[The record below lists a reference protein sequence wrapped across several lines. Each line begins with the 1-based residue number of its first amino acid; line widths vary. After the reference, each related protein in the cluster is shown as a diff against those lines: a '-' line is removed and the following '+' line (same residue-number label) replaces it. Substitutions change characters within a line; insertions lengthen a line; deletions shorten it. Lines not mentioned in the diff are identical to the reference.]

1 MNINTKLFDEMSDE
15 DFFSNKLTHI
25 YFNENV
31 TDDSVTKLIETIREA
46 NIPKY
51 NERIL
56 LKPKPILIHISSM
69 GGSITAGMRLMS
81 VYALSKVPIATIVDN
96 YSCSA
101 ATFLS
106 ISSHYRL
113 ITKYGYC
120 LIHEYSLKGIIN
132 SRQQEI
138 TNYVNLVDTYF
149 DKIIEMYLEQTK
161 FQKQELKE
169 LLQHDLLL
177 DSDFCLKKG
186 IVDRVIDIKRDKPKD
201 VKITNIYDIIQNYNY
216 NNITISC
223 KEAIYKLDKIIFQK
237 DISPVIIYPR
247 RFNCNETQVERTIFD
262 TLNLIPRIKNIDAPT
277 YAVIEGPISID
288 DLLPILYCDHIIMF
302 DHAYIVSNIL
312 YFHNKIGF
320 LLSDN
325 IKNTELIFDII
336 KKVLKEKTSMSVK
349 QIEDINSKF
358 SIINAA
364 EAKKL
369 GLCNDIIK
377 YHRQNQKISL
387 ELRENPRSQP
397 RSRLSS
403 RSHSRPKS
411 SKNSNRSLR

>member
-1 MNINTKLFDEMSDE
+1 
-15 DFFSNKLTHI
+15 
-25 YFNENV
+25 
-31 TDDSVTKLIETIREA
+31 
-46 NIPKY
+46 
-51 NERIL
+51 
-56 LKPKPILIHISSM
+56 
-69 GGSITAGMRLMS
+69 
-81 VYALSKVPIATIVDN
+81 
-96 YSCSA
+96 
-101 ATFLS
+101 
-106 ISSHYRL
+106 
-113 ITKYGYC
+113 
-120 LIHEYSLKGIIN
+120 
-132 SRQQEI
+132 
-138 TNYVNLVDTYF
+138 
-149 DKIIEMYLEQTK
+149 MYLEQTNFK
-161 FQKQELKE
+161 KEELKE

-369 GLCNDIIK
+369 GLCNNIIK

>member
-1 MNINTKLFDEMSDE
+1 MNINTKVFDEMSDE
-15 DFFSNKLTHI
+15 DFFSKKLTHI
-25 YFNENV
+25 YFNQNV

-46 NIPKY
+46 NKPRY
-51 NERIL
+51 NKDNVL

-120 LIHEYSLKGIIN
+120 LIHEYSLKGNIN
-132 SRQQEI
+132 SRQQQI

-149 DKIIEMYLEQTK
+149 DKIIEMYLEQTNFK
-161 FQKQELKE
+161 KEELKE

-186 IVDRVIDIKRDKPKD
+186 IVDRVIDIKREKPKEI
-201 VKITNIYDIIQNYNY
+201 KTTNIYDVVQNYNY

-223 KEAIYKLDKIIFQK
+223 KDAIYKLDKILFEK

-247 RFNCNETQVERTIFD
+247 RFHCNEKQVERTIFD
-262 TLNLIPRIKNIDAPT
+262 TLNLIPRIQNIDAPT

-325 IKNTELIFDII
+325 IKNTELIFNII
-336 KKVLKEKTSMSVK
+336 KKILKEKTKMTAK
-349 QIEDINSKF
+349 QIDDINSKF
-358 SIINAA
+358 SIINAN
-364 EAKKL
+364 EAKKI
-369 GLCNDIIK
+369 GLCDNIIK
-377 YHRQNQKISL
+377 YRRQNQKTDLQQNESL
-387 ELRENPRSQP
+387 RPHLH
-397 RSRLSS
+397 
-403 RSHSRPKS
+403 SHPKNLKNSKS
-411 SKNSNRSLR
+411 SLR

>member
-1 MNINTKLFDEMSDE
+1 MNINTKVFNEMSDE
-15 DFFSNKLTHI
+15 DFFSKKLTHI
-25 YFNENV
+25 YFNRDV
-31 TDDSVTKLIETIREA
+31 TDETVTALIETIREA
-46 NIPKY
+46 NKPRY
-51 NERIL
+51 TENNIL

-120 LIHEYSLKGIIN
+120 LIHEYSLKGNIN
-132 SRQQEI
+132 SRQQQI

-161 FQKQELKE
+161 FEKEELKE

-177 DSDFCLKKG
+177 DSEFCLKKG
-186 IVDRVIDIKRDKPKD
+186 IVDRIIDIKRDKPKEI
-201 VKITNIYDIIQNYNY
+201 KTTNIYDIVQNYNY
-216 NNITISC
+216 NNVTISC
-223 KEAIYKLDKIIFQK
+223 KDAIFKLDKILFEK

-247 RFNCNETQVERTIFD
+247 RFHCDEKQVERTIFD
-262 TLNLIPRIKNIDAPT
+262 TLNLIPRIQNIDAPT
-277 YAVIEGPISID
+277 YAIIEGPISID
-288 DLLPILYCDHIIMF
+288 DILPMLYCDHIIMF

-325 IKNTELIFDII
+325 IKNTELIFNII
-336 KKVLKEKTSMSVK
+336 KKILKEKTKMSKK
-349 QIEDINSKF
+349 QIDDINSKF
-358 SIINAA
+358 TIINAN
-364 EAKKL
+364 EAKKI
-369 GLCNDIIK
+369 GLCDNIIK
-377 YHRQNQKISL
+377 YRRQNQKISS
-387 ELRENPRSQP
+387 EQKDSPR
-397 RSRLSS
+397 
-403 RSHSRPKS
+403 SRPKS
-411 SKNSNRSLR
+411 SKSSKSSLH

>member
-1 MNINTKLFDEMSDE
+1 MNIDTTIFQQMTDE
-15 DFFSNKLTHI
+15 DFFSKKLTHI
-25 YFNENV
+25 YFNQNV
-31 TDDSVTKLIETIREA
+31 TDESVSMLIDTIREA
-46 NIPKY
+46 NKPHY
-51 NERIL
+51 NKDNVL

-69 GGSITAGMRLMS
+69 GGSVTAGMRLMS
-81 VYALSKVPIATIVDN
+81 VFALSKVPIATIVDN

-120 LIHEYSLKGIIN
+120 LIHEYSIKGNIN
-132 SRQQEI
+132 TRQQEI

-149 DKIIEMYLEQTK
+149 EKIVEMYLEQTK
-161 FQKQELKE
+161 FKKEELRD

-177 DSDFCLKKG
+177 DADYCLKKG
-186 IVDRVIDIKRDKPKD
+186 IVDRIIDIKREKPKEI
-201 VKITNIYDIIQNYNY
+201 KLTNIYDIIQNYNY

-223 KEAIYKLDKIIFQK
+223 KDAIFKLDKIIFEK

-247 RFNCNETQVERTIFD
+247 QFNCDEKNIERTIFD

-288 DLLPILYCDHIIMF
+288 DILPMLYCDHIIMF

-325 IKNTELIFDII
+325 IKNTDLIFNII
-336 KKVLKEKTSMSVK
+336 KTILKEKTKMSSQ
-349 QIEDINSKF
+349 QIDDINSKF
-358 SIINAA
+358 KIINAND
-364 EAKKL
+364 AKKL
-369 GLCNDIIK
+369 GLCDNIIK
-377 YHRQNQKISL
+377 YHRHTKNLSQTDNHSLRRDHHQKKI
-387 ELRENPRSQP
+387 
-397 RSRLSS
+397 
-403 RSHSRPKS
+403 
-411 SKNSNRSLR
+411 SKNSKNLKSLKSSLR